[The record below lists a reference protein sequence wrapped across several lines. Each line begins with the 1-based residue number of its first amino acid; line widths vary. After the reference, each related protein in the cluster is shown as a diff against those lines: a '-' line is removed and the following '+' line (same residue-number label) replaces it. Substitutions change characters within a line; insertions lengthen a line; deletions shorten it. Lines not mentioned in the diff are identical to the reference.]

1 MIENLLYPKKLA
13 LPPQLD
19 INPAAMFGEITISDQ
34 NGTVNK
40 KKVSL
45 IRVQTDNQDVA
56 VKFTGIL
63 PAEDENTPPNA
74 TYSMLMLSVR
84 IPLMKSGSASV
95 RLPTGFIPL
104 PFNYDSINSN
114 GSGLISSCY
123 GGWHNSNT
131 DLTSVFDEV
140 RLSANIS
147 TEEKIKIKFFRS
159 SMLPADKDVY
169 PEEVGSGNLF
179 HMHGDNLIDGGNG
192 PSFKSLNGLCVIGY
206 EISPDVYNNF
216 SNDESYKTVFNACK
230 NGIVALELN
239 LGILILGAVTDR
251 GFTVGASTF

>member
-1 MIENLLYPKKLA
+1 MIENLLYPKKLT

-19 INPAAMFGEITISDQ
+19 INPAAMFGEITISNQ
-34 NGTVNK
+34 NGTANK

-74 TYSMLMLSVR
+74 TYKALTLSVR
-84 IPLMKSGSASV
+84 IPLMKSGSASA

-104 PFNYDSINSN
+104 PFSYESIDRT
-114 GSGLISSCY
+114 GIISACY
-123 GGWHNSNT
+123 GGWRNSNA

-140 RLSANIS
+140 RLSAITN
-147 TEEKIKIKFFRS
+147 TEEKIKINRFRS

-216 SNDESYKTVFNACK
+216 SNDESYKTVFNTCK

-239 LGILILGAVTDR
+239 LLICILGVVTDG

>member
-1 MIENLLYPKKLA
+1 MIENLLYPKKLT
-13 LPPQLD
+13 LPPHLD
-19 INPAAMFGEITISDQ
+19 INPAAMFGEITIGDQ

-56 VKFTGIL
+56 VKFAGIL
-63 PAEDENTPPNA
+63 PAEDETTPPNA
-74 TYSMLMLSVR
+74 TYNALMLHVR
-84 IPLMKSGSASV
+84 IPLMKSGSAST

-104 PFNYDSINSN
+104 PFNYESIDTV
-114 GSGLISSCY
+114 GLISACY
-123 GGWHNSNT
+123 GGWRNSNA

-140 RLSANIS
+140 RLSSLTS
-147 TEEKIKIKFFRS
+147 TEEKIKINRFRS
-159 SMLPADKDVY
+159 SMPPADKDVAS
-169 PEEVGSGNLF
+169 ELGSGNLF
-179 HMHGDNLIDGGNG
+179 HMHGDDLIDGGNG

-206 EISPDVYNNF
+206 EISPDVYNNLN
-216 SNDESYKTVFNACK
+216 NDESYTVVFNACK

-239 LGILILGAVTDR
+239 LGIWILGAVTDN

>member
-1 MIENLLYPKKLA
+1 MIENLLYPKKLT

-56 VKFTGIL
+56 VKFIDIL

-74 TYSMLMLSVR
+74 TYSILSLRVR
-84 IPLMKSGSASV
+84 IPLMKSGSASA

-104 PFNYDSINSN
+104 PFSYESIDRA
-114 GSGLISSCY
+114 GLLSACF
-123 GGWHNSNT
+123 GGWKNPNA
-131 DLTSVFDEV
+131 DLTSVFDDV
-140 RLSANIS
+140 RLAANIS
-147 TEEKIKIKFFRS
+147 TEEKIKINRFRS
-159 SMLPADKDVY
+159 SMSPADKDT
-169 PEEVGSGNLF
+169 PFELGSGNLF
-179 HMHGDNLIDGGNG
+179 HMHGDDLIDGGNG

-206 EISPDVYNNF
+206 EISSDVYNNF
-216 SNDESYKTVFNACK
+216 SNDESYKTVFNTCK

-239 LGILILGAVTDR
+239 LAIWILGRATDD
-251 GFTVGASTF
+251 GFTVGVSTF